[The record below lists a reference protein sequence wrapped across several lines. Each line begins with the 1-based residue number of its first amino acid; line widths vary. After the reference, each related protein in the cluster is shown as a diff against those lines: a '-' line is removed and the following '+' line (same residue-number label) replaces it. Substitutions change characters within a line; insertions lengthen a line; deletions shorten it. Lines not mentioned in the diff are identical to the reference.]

1 MSRAKECYAPRSS
14 GAGRADWRD
23 NAACHDVEPD
33 LFFPIGT
40 TGPALLQINEAK
52 RICEACPVREPCLRW
67 ALKSGEDSGVWGGTT
82 GEERRALR
90 YLSGTDRRRLRQEAA
105 RLALRRLVISFP
117 GLFGPAPGLA
127 AAEGRRSGRRRAG
140 ARRHERHH
148 PGAMTAGSRTALA
161 DLATWP
167 PTASR

>member
-1 MSRAKECYAPRSS
+1 MSQAKECYAPRSS

-23 NAACHDVEPD
+23 SAACHDVEPD

-90 YLSGTDRRRLRQEAA
+90 YLSGADGRLRREAA
-105 RLALRRLVISFP
+105 RLALKAGRFRS
-117 GLFGPAPGLA
+117 GLFGPVPGLGGC
-127 AAEGRRSGRRRAG
+127 GRPALWSPPRGRGDTSGI
-140 ARRHERHH
+140 
-148 PGAMTAGSRTALA
+148 ALGQ
-161 DLATWP
+161 
-167 PTASR
+167 